1 MPRAG
6 KGGADIIATSRS
18 PDELEAVR
26 EEVESMGSNSL
37 AIQADVS
44 KESDV
49 ISLVSESIKQL
60 GRIDILVNNAGVAV
74 RKPMIEILKA
84 FVQRGCKTAGVAYQS
99 KT

>member
-18 PDELEAVR
+18 QDELEAVR
-26 EEVESMGSNSL
+26 EVESMGSNSL
-37 AIQADVS
+37 AIQADIS

-49 ISLVSESIKQL
+49 ISLVSESARQFE
-60 GRIDILVNNAGVAV
+60 RIDILANNARVAV
-74 RKPMIEILKA
+74 RKPLIEILKA
-84 FVQRGCKTAGVAYQS
+84 FVQRGCKTAGLAYQS